1 MHESS
6 YQMIILK
13 YFIFKLEPEFAKLNE
28 VFNSKTDLIITK
40 IDEESHLVS
49 FYNQKQMKIK
59 NNLST
64 TKKKR
69 DTSIKKIWDHLRV
82 EQAEQQSTE

>member
-1 MHESS
+1 M
-6 YQMIILK
+6 K

-59 NNLST
+59 NNLSKN
-64 TKKKR
+64 KKSETQVLKR
-69 DTSIKKIWDHLRV
+69 FGII
-82 EQAEQQSTE
+82 